1 MIEHEEEQIFKEF
14 FKEFNFDHYANN
26 VILIPI
32 AIYLISESIKDRHDE
47 QMRGEYVPCGT
58 W

>member
-1 MIEHEEEQIFKEF
+1 MIEHEEEQSFKEF

-32 AIYLISESIKDRHDE
+32 AIYLVSESIMDRHDE
-47 QMRGEYVPCGT
+47 QTRGEYVPCGT